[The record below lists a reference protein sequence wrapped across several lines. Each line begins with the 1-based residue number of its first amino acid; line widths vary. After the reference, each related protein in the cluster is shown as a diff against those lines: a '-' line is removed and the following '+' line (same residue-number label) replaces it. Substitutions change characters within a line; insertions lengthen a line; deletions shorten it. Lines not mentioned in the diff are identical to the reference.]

1 MLYYYKKLNITI
13 FKQHSEGPT
22 IVVKKKGIKMIDKPR
37 EIALKALYKIEKENA
52 FSNIALDEELHK
64 NYKILSE
71 KDIGL
76 ISQIVY
82 GVTTWRLTLDCI
94 IQKHSKIKL
103 KKISPWIINI
113 LRMGIYQII
122 FLDKIPKSAAVDE
135 SVNLAKRYGHK
146 TSSGFVNAIL
156 RKVELK
162 DYEELFQIDNTEK
175 QKELQDEAPN
185 KTKKENCLNKQIEKI
200 SKTQSMPKWLI
211 ERLIE
216 NNSLENVEEICKNLN
231 LKPQISIRINKLKT
245 NKQELI
251 NKLENRKIEVKQGEL
266 EDFLII
272 RNVKNIEN
280 LQEFK
285 QGFFTVQD
293 ESAGLAAL
301 FLKPKKGEKVLDA
314 CSAPGGKTT
323 HLAEL
328 MKNEGK
334 IEAWDIYEHRL
345 NLIRENCQRLGVKI
359 VETKIQNAENP
370 MQNNSNQEPNQ
381 NTESINQELPQ
392 YDKILLD
399 VPCMGTGV
407 IKRKPDIKW
416 QRKPEDIEEITKIQF
431 NILQNCSKLLKQSGE
446 LVYSTCSILKEENEE
461 IIEKFLKLNP
471 NFEIITEHE
480 IQNYKQFEKYLKD
493 KKYLNILP
501 SNEHDGFFIC
511 KLKYK
516 NKK

>member
-1 MLYYYKKLNITI
+1 
-13 FKQHSEGPT
+13 
-22 IVVKKKGIKMIDKPR
+22 MIDKPR
-37 EIALKALYKIEKENA
+37 EIALKALYKIDKEEA
-52 FSNIALDEELHK
+52 FSNIALDEELSK
-64 NYKILSE
+64 NHKILSE

-94 IQKHSKIKL
+94 IEKHSKIKL

-146 TSSGFVNAIL
+146 TSSGFVNAVL
-156 RKVELK
+156 RKVESK
-162 DYEELFQIDNTEK
+162 DYDELFENEKTENP
-175 QKELQDEAPN
+175 KEL
-185 KTKKENCLNKQIEKI
+185 IEII

-211 ERLIE
+211 EKLLE
-216 NNSLENVEEICKNLN
+216 NNSIEKVKEICKNLN

-245 NKQELI
+245 NKQELAA
-251 NKLENRKIEVKQGEL
+251 KLESRGIEVKQGEL
-266 EDFLII
+266 ENFLLIK
-272 RNVKNIEN
+272 NVKNIEN
-280 LQEFK
+280 LPEFK

-301 FLKPKKGEKVLDA
+301 FLNPEKGEKVLDA

-328 MKNEGK
+328 MENEGA
-334 IEAWDIYEHRL
+334 IDAWDIYEHRL
-345 NLIRENCQRLGVKI
+345 NLIKENCQRLGVNI
-359 VETKIQNAENP
+359 VNTQIQNAEEP
-370 MQNNSNQEPNQ
+370 EASLEQKQNENISLNLANQK
-381 NTESINQELPQ
+381 LPQ

-416 QRKPEDIEEITKIQF
+416 QRKPEDIDTITQIQF
-431 NILQNCSKLLKQSGE
+431 NILQNCSKLLKQGGE
-446 LVYSTCSILKEENEE
+446 LVYSTCSILQEENEE
-461 IIEKFLKLNP
+461 IIKKFLKQNP
-471 NFEIITEHE
+471 DFKIITEDE
-480 IQNYKQFEKYLKD
+480 IQGYKQFERYLHD
-493 KKYLNILP
+493 NKYLNILP
-501 SNEHDGFFIC
+501 SEEHDGFFIC
-511 KLKYK
+511 KLKYERGK
-516 NKK
+516 

>member
-1 MLYYYKKLNITI
+1 M
-13 FKQHSEGPT
+13 
-22 IVVKKKGIKMIDKPR
+22 VKEKGIKMIDKPR

-175 QKELQDEAPN
+175 QEKLQDEAPN
-185 KTKKENCLNKQIEKI
+185 KVETENCLNKQIEKI

-216 NNSLENVEEICKNLN
+216 NNSIENVEEICKNLN

-251 NKLENRKIEVKQGEL
+251 NKLEDRNIEVKQGEL

-272 RNVKNIEN
+272 RNAKNIEN

-285 QGFFTVQD
+285 QGLFTVQD

-301 FLKPKKGEKVLDA
+301 FLSPKKGEKVLDA

-323 HLAEL
+323 HIAEL
-328 MKNEGK
+328 MINEGK
-334 IEAWDIYEHRL
+334 IDAWDIYEHRL
-345 NLIRENCQRLGVKI
+345 NLIRDNCQRLGVKI

-370 MQNNSNQEPNQ
+370 MQINTNQEPNQ
-381 NTESINQELPQ
+381 NNEIINQALPQ

-431 NILQNCSKLLKQSGE
+431 NILQNCSKLLKQDGE
-446 LVYSTCSILKEENEE
+446 LVYSTCSVLKEENEE
-461 IIEKFLKLNP
+461 IIEKFLKLNS

-480 IQNYKQFEKYLKD
+480 IQNYKQFKKYLKD

-501 SNEHDGFFIC
+501 SAEHDGFFIC

-516 NKK
+516 N

>member
-13 FKQHSEGPT
+13 FKQHSEGPA

-175 QKELQDEAPN
+175 QEELQDEVPN

-334 IEAWDIYEHRL
+334 IDAWDIYEHRL

-359 VETKIQNAENP
+359 VVTKIQNAENP